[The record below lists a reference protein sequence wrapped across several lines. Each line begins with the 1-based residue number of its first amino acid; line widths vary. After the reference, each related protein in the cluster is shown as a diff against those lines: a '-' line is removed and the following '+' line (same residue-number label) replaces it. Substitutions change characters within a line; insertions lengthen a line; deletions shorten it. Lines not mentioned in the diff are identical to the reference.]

1 MIQYWFSIPSA
12 LYRDQMPPLLQT
24 RQFSVKYSYIKV
36 VRTYS
41 SRRMR
46 VSLIF
51 YSNFEV
57 LIGTPALL
65 PGLTLLE
72 NNVRVVGNV
81 HVFDLVDIVEV

>member
-1 MIQYWFSIPSA
+1 MFACAQ
-12 LYRDQMPPLLQT
+12 YRDQMPPLLQT
-24 RQFSVKYSYIKV
+24 RQFSVKYSSSIV

-57 LIGTPALL
+57 RIGTPALL

-72 NNVRVVGNV
+72 SNVRVVGNV

>member
-1 MIQYWFSIPSA
+1 
-12 LYRDQMPPLLQT
+12 
-24 RQFSVKYSYIKV
+24 
-36 VRTYS
+36 
-41 SRRMR
+41 MR

-51 YSNFEV
+51 YSNFVV

-81 HVFDLVDIVEV
+81 HVFDLVDIVEVLKHVQTRERLEDK

>member
-1 MIQYWFSIPSA
+1 
-12 LYRDQMPPLLQT
+12 
-24 RQFSVKYSYIKV
+24 
-36 VRTYS
+36 
-41 SRRMR
+41 MR

-72 NNVRVVGNV
+72 SNVRVVGNV

>member
-1 MIQYWFSIPSA
+1 MFA

-57 LIGTPALL
+57 LLGTPALL

>member
-1 MIQYWFSIPSA
+1 
-12 LYRDQMPPLLQT
+12 
-24 RQFSVKYSYIKV
+24 
-36 VRTYS
+36 
-41 SRRMR
+41 MR

-51 YSNFEV
+51 NFVV

-81 HVFDLVDIVEV
+81 HVFDLVDIVEVLKHVQTRERLEDK